1 MHDHPPFYGKVII
14 PRQEQAYLQSLLRP
28 FKGRKA
34 DESLQKEIFDALQKA
49 KHEGI
54 LTIPFKV
61 ALRKDPFNKYPA
73 TVEVILDTKV

>member
-14 PRQEQAYLQSLLRP
+14 PRQEQAYLQSLLSS

-49 KHEGI
+49 KHEGF

-61 ALRKDPFNKYPA
+61 VLRKDPYNKHPA
-73 TVEVILDTKV
+73 SVEVILDTKV